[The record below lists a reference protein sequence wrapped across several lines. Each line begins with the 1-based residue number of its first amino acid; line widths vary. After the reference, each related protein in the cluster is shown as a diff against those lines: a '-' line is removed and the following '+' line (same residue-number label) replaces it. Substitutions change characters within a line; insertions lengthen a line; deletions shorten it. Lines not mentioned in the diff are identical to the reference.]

1 MLRDLLGKVH
11 HAPKGES
18 LSQTIYI
25 VIQGKESR
33 QIESAKKS
41 EDTPLETV
49 IASNPHLPTAKLP
62 LAKVSVAAVSEMFQS
77 IQIILPLSSHAII
90 VISSFFFLGFA
101 KFCLLFCS

>member
-1 MLRDLLGKVH
+1 M
-11 HAPKGES
+11 
-18 LSQTIYI
+18 
-25 VIQGKESR
+25 IQGKESR

-41 EDTPLETV
+41 EDTQDTPLETV